1 MWLGREE
8 SSGFGHT
15 EKVLQFGIHGSEFV
29 LTQNRVPSLHLIIF
43 SQQSYLQLHLLC
55 HQREVLAGV
64 PVLSACLMATGPSG
78 EGGLWVR
85 HGGLRQVTYFQ
96 ASFFS
101 MGSVR
106 NRSMSSNCSV
116 LHKSF
121 YFGSVWKMLLR
132 SGSSAKGYTHT

>member
-8 SSGFGHT
+8 SGGFGHT

-29 LTQNRVPSLHLIIF
+29 LTQNRVSSLHLIIF

-64 PVLSACLMATGPSG
+64 PVLSARLMATGPSG

-85 HGGLRQVTYFQ
+85 HGGVETGVLLPSKFLFHGQCEKQ
-96 ASFFS
+96 KHEQQLQCAS
-101 MGSVR
+101 
-106 NRSMSSNCSV
+106 
-116 LHKSF
+116 
-121 YFGSVWKMLLR
+121 
-132 SGSSAKGYTHT
+132 